1 MKLITTTALALAM
14 AVSATPAVAQY
25 GGGAPTQMPQQQMQN
40 NTRQQAQETSPA
52 AQKQQQ
58 PGIKPSSKALKALVE
73 LQDAVN
79 KNDTANIPAK
89 LAAAQA
95 VAQTKEDRYLI
106 ARLQLKAAATAK
118 NNAAIAQAI
127 DAVAATNV
135 LDATQLSDL
144 YVGMGA
150 AYYNDK
156 QFPQAVASYQRA
168 LSISPQNNEAA
179 NMLGEALLASGQ
191 KNEAAAA
198 YQRVLQARSAAGQ
211 KAEEALYKRAV
222 AVAYEAESPAVLDLA
237 RQWVAA
243 YPTQASWNDA
253 LAIYRNRN
261 LGDAEATMDAL
272 RLKQALGYLSAGE
285 YGTLARAAADQLI
298 FGEAS
303 AVLAEGV
310 SSNKVNLSSPEF
322 SDLAVGLKARAKVS
336 AADLA
341 AAMKIAANGKALMRI
356 GDNYAAMGD
365 YSNAVQ
371 AYKLAMAKPDGDAA
385 LANLHIGMA
394 LARAGDKAGA
404 AAALNAV
411 TGPRAEI
418 AKFWLTYL
426 AQKG

>member
-14 AVSATPAVAQY
+14 AVSATPAAGQY
-25 GGGAPTQMPQQQMQN
+25 GGGMGSAPPAQLPN
-40 NTRQQAQETSPA
+40 NRQQSEETSPA

-106 ARLQLKAAATAK
+106 ARLQLKAAATSK

-127 DAVAATNV
+127 EAVAATNV

-168 LSISPQNNEAA
+168 LAIAPQNNEAA

-198 YQRVLQARSAAGQ
+198 YQRVLQARAAAGQ

-222 AVAYEAESPAVLDLA
+222 AVAYEAESPAVMDLA

-272 RLKQALGYLSAGE
+272 RLKQALGYLSPGE
-285 YGTLARAAADQLI
+285 YGTLSRAAADQLI

-310 SSNKVNLSSPEF
+310 ASNKVNLSSPEF
-322 SDLAVGLKARAKVS
+322 SDLAVGLKARAKLS

-365 YSNAVQ
+365 YAHAVE
-371 AYKLAMAKPDGDAA
+371 AYKAAMAKPDGDAA

-404 AAALNAV
+404 TAALNAV
-411 TGPRAEI
+411 TGPRADI

>member
-1 MKLITTTALALAM
+1 MKLITTTALAVAL
-14 AVSATPAVAQY
+14 AVSATPAAAQY
-25 GGGAPTQMPQQQMQN
+25 GSSAPAPQMQN
-40 NTRQQAQETSPA
+40 NQQQTAQAPQAQ
-52 AQKQQQ
+52 KQQ

-118 NNAAIAQAI
+118 NNAATAAAI

-144 YVGMGA
+144 YVGMGG

-156 QFPQAVASYQRA
+156 QYPQAVAAYQKA
-168 LSISPQNNEAA
+168 LAVNPQNSEAA
-179 NMLGEALLASGQ
+179 NMVGEALLAGGQ
-191 KNEAAAA
+191 KAEAAAA
-198 YQRVLQARSAAGQ
+198 YQRVLQARAAAGQ

-222 AVAYEAESPAVLDLA
+222 SVAYEADSPIVLDLA

-243 YPTQASWNDA
+243 YPTQSSWSDA
-253 LAIYRNRN
+253 IAIYRNKN

-272 RLKQALGYLSAGE
+272 RLKQALGYLTPGE
-285 YGTLARAAADQLI
+285 YGMLARAAADQLI
-298 FGEAS
+298 FGEANS
-303 AVLAEGV
+303 VVAAGIAAKAI
-310 SSNKVNLSSPEF
+310 NPSSPEF
-322 SDLAVGLKARAKVS
+322 SDLVNGLKARAKPT

-341 AAMKIAANGKALMRI
+341 AAMKAAANAKALMRI

-365 YSNAVQ
+365 YSNAVA
-371 AYKLAMAKPDGDAA
+371 AYKAAMAKPDGDAS

-394 LARAGDKAGA
+394 LARSGDKAGA
-404 AAALNAV
+404 TAALNAV

-418 AKFWLTYL
+418 AKYWLTYL
-426 AQKG
+426 AQKA

>member
-1 MKLITTTALALAM
+1 MKLITTTTLALALAFL
-14 AVSATPAVAQY
+14 ATRAVALF
-25 GGGAPTQMPQQQMQN
+25 GGAAPTQMPQQQMQN

-322 SDLAVGLKARAKVS
+322 SDLAVGLKARAKLS

-341 AAMKIAANGKALMRI
+341 AAMKIAANGTALMRI

-426 AQKG
+426 AQTG

>member
-1 MKLITTTALALAM
+1 MAQIT
-14 AVSATPAVAQY
+14 
-25 GGGAPTQMPQQQMQN
+25 
-40 NTRQQAQETSPA
+40 
-52 AQKQQQ
+52 
-58 PGIKPSSKALKALVE
+58 
-73 LQDAVN
+73 
-79 KNDTANIPAK
+79 
-89 LAAAQA
+89 
-95 VAQTKEDRYLI
+95 
-106 ARLQLKAAATAK
+106 
-118 NNAAIAQAI
+118 
-127 DAVAATNV
+127 
-135 LDATQLSDL
+135 
-144 YVGMGA
+144 
-150 AYYNDK
+150 
-156 QFPQAVASYQRA
+156 
-168 LSISPQNNEAA
+168 
-179 NMLGEALLASGQ
+179 
-191 KNEAAAA
+191 
-198 YQRVLQARSAAGQ
+198 
-211 KAEEALYKRAV
+211 
-222 AVAYEAESPAVLDLA
+222 
-237 RQWVAA
+237 
-243 YPTQASWNDA
+243 
-253 LAIYRNRN
+253 
-261 LGDAEATMDAL
+261 TMDAL

-322 SDLAVGLKARAKVS
+322 SDLAVGLKARAKLS

>member
-14 AVSATPAVAQY
+14 AVSATPAAAQY
-25 GGGAPTQMPQQQMQN
+25 GGGMGSAPPPQLPN
-40 NTRQQAQETSPA
+40 NSRQQSEETSPA

-79 KNDTANIPAK
+79 KNDAANIPAK

-118 NNAAIAQAI
+118 DNAAIARAI
-127 DAVAATNV
+127 DAVAATNI

-168 LSISPQNNEAA
+168 LAIAPQNNEAA

-198 YQRVLQARSAAGQ
+198 YQRVLQARAAAGQ

-222 AVAYEAESPAVLDLA
+222 AVAYEAESPAVMDLA

-272 RLKQALGYLSAGE
+272 RLKQALGYLSPGE
-285 YGTLARAAADQLI
+285 YGTLSRAAADQLI

-310 SSNKVNLSSPEF
+310 AANKVNLSSPEF
-322 SDLAVGLKARAKVS
+322 SDLAVGLKARAKLS

-394 LARAGDKAGA
+394 LARSGDKAGA
-404 AAALNAV
+404 TTALNAV

>member
-1 MKLITTTALALAM
+1 MKLNTTTALALAM
-14 AVSATPAVAQY
+14 AVSATPAIAQY
-25 GGGAPTQMPQQQMQN
+25 GGGMGSAPPPQQMPN
-40 NTRQQAQETSPA
+40 NTRQQDQA
-52 AQKQQQ
+52 ATQQDQKQQ

-79 KNDTANIPAK
+79 KNDAANIPAK

-106 ARLQLKAAATAK
+106 ARLQLKAAATSK

-156 QFPQAVASYQRA
+156 QFPQAVAAYQRA
-168 LSISPQNNEAA
+168 LQISPQNSEAS
-179 NMLGEALLASGQ
+179 NMVGEALLAAGQ
-191 KNEAAAA
+191 KNEAAVA
-198 YQRVLQARSAAGQ
+198 YQRILQARSAAGQ

-222 AVAYEAESPAVLDLA
+222 AVAYEADSPVVLDLA

-243 YPTQASWNDA
+243 YPTPASWSDA
-253 LAIYRNRN
+253 LAIYRNKN
-261 LGDAEATMDAL
+261 LGDAEANMDAL
-272 RLKQALGYLSAGE
+272 RLKQTLGYLTPGE

-298 FGEAS
+298 FGEAN
-303 AVLAEGV
+303 AVLAAGV
-310 SSNKVNLSSPEF
+310 ASNKVNLSSPEF
-322 SDLAVGLKARAKVS
+322 SDLAVGLKARAKLTS
-336 AADLA
+336 ADLA

-365 YSNAVQ
+365 YSNAVT
-371 AYKLAMAKPDGDAA
+371 AYKAAMAKPDGDAG

-394 LARAGDKAGA
+394 LARSGDKAGA

>member
-40 NTRQQAQETSPA
+40 NTRQQGQETSPA

-322 SDLAVGLKARAKVS
+322 SDLAVGLKARAKLS

-341 AAMKIAANGKALMRI
+341 TAMKIAANGKALMRI

>member
-14 AVSATPAVAQY
+14 AVSATPAAAQY
-25 GGGAPTQMPQQQMQN
+25 GGGMGSAPPPQLPN
-40 NTRQQAQETSPA
+40 NNRPQSEQTSPA
-52 AQKQQQ
+52 TQQQQ

-106 ARLQLKAAATAK
+106 ARLQLKAAATSK

-156 QFPQAVASYQRA
+156 QFPQAVAAYQRA
-168 LSISPQNNEAA
+168 LAVAPQNNEAA
-179 NMLGEALLASGQ
+179 NMLGEALLAAGQ

-198 YQRVLQARSAAGQ
+198 YQRVLQARSAAGR

-222 AVAYEAESPAVLDLA
+222 AVAYEAESPTVLDLA

-243 YPTQASWNDA
+243 YPTQASWSDA

-272 RLKQALGYLSAGE
+272 RLKQALGYLAPGE
-285 YGTLARAAADQLI
+285 YGTLARTAADQLI

-310 SSNKVNLSSPEF
+310 ASNKVNLSSPEF
-322 SDLAVGLKARAKVS
+322 SDLAVGLKARAKLTS
-336 AADLA
+336 ADLA

-404 AAALNAV
+404 TAALNAV

-426 AQKG
+426 AQKA